1 MNEIISYE
9 IIIILIQSLIGI
21 FISIA
26 LIQSAIDKLNDRKGN
41 LDWLSDHFSD
51 TILNYF
57 VPLLLLL
64 ITITELLSGLLLF
77 IGALFNIL
85 YSNIDLLVIGFL
97 LSSINFIFLFF
108 GQRVAKDYTG
118 AAVIVNY
125 FILNILGLI
134 SILFSFIK

>member
-1 MNEIISYE
+1 MVMNIVSVSGS
-9 IIIILIQSLIGI
+9 ILI
-21 FISIA
+21 
-26 LIQSAIDKLNDRKGN
+26 
-41 LDWLSDHFSD
+41 
-51 TILNYF
+51 
-57 VPLLLLL
+57 

-77 IGALFNIL
+77 IGVLFNIL

-97 LSSINFIFLFF
+97 LSAINFIFLFF
-108 GQRVAKDYTG
+108 GQRVAKDYAG